1 MTQVA
6 DKVVKRRI
14 ISLRHHLQP
23 APVLHEHQ
31 IASSGSSEI
40 APTVEHVGSGLPI
53 LESAQRIS
61 KYSDRQLLSVFYQLF
76 H

>member
-1 MTQVA
+1 MT
-6 DKVVKRRI
+6 DKIVKRRI
-14 ISLRHHLQP
+14 ISLGHHLQP
-23 APVLHEHQ
+23 APILHDLQ

-40 APTVEHVGSGLPI
+40 SPTVEHVGSCLPI

-61 KYSDRQLLSVFYQLF
+61 KYSNRQLLSVFYQLF